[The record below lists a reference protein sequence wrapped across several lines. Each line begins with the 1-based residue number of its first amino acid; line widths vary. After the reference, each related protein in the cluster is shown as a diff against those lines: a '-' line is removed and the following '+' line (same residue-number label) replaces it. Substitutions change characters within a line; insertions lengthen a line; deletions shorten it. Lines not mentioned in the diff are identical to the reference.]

1 MYLVLPFVWTSK
13 LLPVT
18 TIRPFRVTVESV
30 LLYGSETWTV
40 TKKLEKSVNGCYTRM
55 LGTAVHV
62 HWRQHMNNQE
72 LYRSLPRVSETICAR
87 RLRLAATVHVTM
99 KTIKMLFQKRCF
111 GNPNM
116 VTQIEVD
123 LELHTLT
130 PSRPDTG
137 LDNTKEIRHA
147 MLDQVVWKY
156 FIRTA
161 RDDSRLR

>member
-13 LLPVT
+13 LLRRVT
-18 TIRPFRVTVESV
+18 TIRLFRVTVESV

-55 LGTAVHV
+55 LRTALHV

-99 KTIKMLFQKRCF
+99 KTIKMLF
-111 GNPNM
+111 
-116 VTQIEVD
+116 
-123 LELHTLT
+123 
-130 PSRPDTG
+130 
-137 LDNTKEIRHA
+137 
-147 MLDQVVWKY
+147 
-156 FIRTA
+156 
-161 RDDSRLR
+161 

>member
-1 MYLVLPFVWTSK
+1 MSLSCSISDLFISLTFCLKFIATGNVFSFQIMYCIKCIKWSAMYLVLPFVWTSK

-55 LGTAVHV
+55 LRTALHV

-99 KTIKMLFQKRCF
+99 KTIKMLF
-111 GNPNM
+111 
-116 VTQIEVD
+116 
-123 LELHTLT
+123 
-130 PSRPDTG
+130 
-137 LDNTKEIRHA
+137 
-147 MLDQVVWKY
+147 
-156 FIRTA
+156 
-161 RDDSRLR
+161 

>member
-40 TKKLEKSVNGCYTRM
+40 TKKLEKSVNGCYNRM
-55 LGTAVHV
+55 LRTALHV
-62 HWRQHMNNQE
+62 HWRQHMNNMQE

-99 KTIKMLFQKRCF
+99 KTIKMLF
-111 GNPNM
+111 
-116 VTQIEVD
+116 
-123 LELHTLT
+123 
-130 PSRPDTG
+130 
-137 LDNTKEIRHA
+137 
-147 MLDQVVWKY
+147 
-156 FIRTA
+156 
-161 RDDSRLR
+161 